1 MKKRNLASMLMVA
14 GGLTLA
20 TAACSSPA
28 AEEPI
33 EATSEE
39 ATMDADATSVA
50 DCGAA
55 SCEAQP
61 CAAAGCAAA
70 PCAAAGCAAKP
81 CAAAGCAA
89 KQ

>member
-28 AEEPI
+28 EAPLEE
-33 EATSEE
+33 TSEV
-39 ATMDADATSVA
+39 ASMDADATSVA

-55 SCEAQP
+55 N
-61 CAAAGCAAA
+61 CAAA

-89 KQ
+89 KL

>member
-1 MKKRNLASMLMVA
+1 MKKRNLASMLVVA

-28 AEEPI
+28 
-33 EATSEE
+33 EAPVDETSEV
-39 ATMDADATSVA
+39 ASMDADATSVA

-55 SCEAQP
+55 NCEAQP
-61 CAAAGCAAA
+61 CAAAA
-70 PCAAAGCAAKP
+70 CAAAGCAAKP
-81 CAAAGCAA
+81 CAAAGCGA